1 MSGAAASPGAA
12 GGRFIVLEG
21 GEASGKSTQAARL
34 AERLGALLTREPG
47 GTPLGERIRSLLLDP
62 APSPDPSA
70 PGGAGGLAPRTEAL
84 LLLAA
89 RAEHVAAVIRPALEA
104 GADVVCD
111 RFAGSTLAYQGWGR
125 GLPVAELR
133 SLSEWA
139 AAGCEPDLVVLLQVP
154 PEVGAARLAARG
166 RAADRM
172 EGAGASF
179 FERVEEGFAALAA
192 ADPDRWAVVDG
203 DGTVDA
209 VADRVAAAVAERLA
223 ARAPGV
229 T

>member
-1 MSGAAASPGAA
+1 MSAAAASPGAA

-47 GTPLGERIRSLLLDP
+47 GTPVGERIRNLLLDP
-62 APSPDPSA
+62 VPAA

-104 GADVVCD
+104 GRDVVCD

-133 SLSEWA
+133 SLSGWA

-154 PEVGAARLAARG
+154 PAVGAARLAARG

-192 ADPDRWAVVDG
+192 ADPDRWVVVDG

-209 VADRVAAAVAERLA
+209 VAERVAAAVAGRLA
-223 ARAPGV
+223 ARTPGV

>member
-1 MSGAAASPGAA
+1 MSAAAASPGAA

-47 GTPLGERIRSLLLDP
+47 GTPVGERIRGLLLDP
-62 APSPDPSA
+62 GPAA
-70 PGGAGGLAPRTEAL
+70 PGGSGGLAPRTEAL

-104 GADVVCD
+104 GRDVVCD

-133 SLSEWA
+133 SLSGWA

-154 PEVGAARLAARG
+154 PAVGAARLAARG

-209 VADRVAAAVAERLA
+209 VAERVAAAVAGRLA
-223 ARAPGV
+223 ARTPGV